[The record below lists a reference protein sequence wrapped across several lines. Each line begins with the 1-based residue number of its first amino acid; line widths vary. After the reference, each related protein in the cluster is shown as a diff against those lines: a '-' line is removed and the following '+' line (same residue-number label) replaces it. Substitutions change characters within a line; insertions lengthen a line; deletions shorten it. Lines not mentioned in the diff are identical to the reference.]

1 MVEARMIALFAG
13 LLGLAVGSFLNVV
26 VYRVPRGESVV
37 KPPSHCPRCDSLVR
51 ARHNV
56 PVVGWVLLRGRCA
69 DCRLPISVRYPL
81 VELATGLLF
90 AAIALRFDTVAV
102 LPAYLW
108 FAGAGVALAL
118 IDLDVR
124 RLPNAIV
131 VPSYPVLLALLA
143 GAAAWEHHWWALGRA
158 VVGGAV
164 LFGFYLLLVVAYPAG
179 MGWGDV
185 KLSGL
190 VGGVLAFLSWQ
201 TFLIGAFAAF
211 LLGAVVGVAVMLA
224 GRGGRKTALPFG
236 PFMIGGVL
244 LAVFA
249 AAPVAS
255 WYGTLLSPSY

>member
-1 MVEARMIALFAG
+1 MTPAALAG

-37 KPPSHCPRCDSLVR
+37 RPPSHCPRCSRPVR
-51 ARHNV
+51 TRHNL
-56 PVVGWVLLRGRCA
+56 PVAGWLILRGRCA
-69 DCRLPISVRYPL
+69 DCGLPISVRYPL
-81 VELATGLLF
+81 VELTTGLLF
-90 AAIALRFDTVAV
+90 AAVAVRLGTVAA

-108 FAGAGVALAL
+108 FVGSGVALAL

-131 VPSYPVLLALLA
+131 LPSYPVLAVLLA
-143 GAAAWEHHWWALGRA
+143 GAAAWQHDWWALVRA
-158 VVGGAV
+158 GIGAVV
-164 LFGFYLLLVVAYPAG
+164 LFGFYLSLVLVYPAG

-201 TFLIGAFAAF
+201 TFVVGAFAAF
-211 LLGAVVGVAVMLA
+211 LLGAIVGIVVLA
-224 GRGGRKTALPFG
+224 SRRGGRKTALPFG

-249 AAPVAS
+249 AAPLAS
-255 WYGTLLSPSY
+255 WYSAALS

>member
-1 MVEARMIALFAG
+1 MIAAFAG
-13 LLGLAVGSFLNVV
+13 LLGLVVGSFLNVV

-37 KPPSHCPRCDSLVR
+37 RPPSHCPRCGSLVR

-56 PVVGWVLLRGRCA
+56 PVLGWVLLRGRCA

-90 AAIALRFDTVAV
+90 AAVALRVGGGAT

-108 FAGAGVALAL
+108 FTGAGIALAL

-131 VPSYPVLLALLA
+131 APSYPVLAVLLA
-143 GAAAWEHHWWALGRA
+143 GAAAWQHDWWALGRA
-158 VVGGAV
+158 VIGGGV
-164 LFGFYLLLVVAYPAG
+164 LFGFYLVLVLLYPAG

-201 TFLIGAFAAF
+201 AFFVGAFAAF
-211 LLGAVVGVAVMLA
+211 VLGAIVGVAVLAA

-249 AAPVAS
+249 AAPLGS
-255 WYGTLLSPSY
+255 WYGALV

>member
-1 MVEARMIALFAG
+1 MVEAGMIVFVAG

-37 KPPSHCPRCDSLVR
+37 SPPSHCPRCDSLVR
-51 ARHNV
+51 PRHNV

-90 AAIALRFDTVAV
+90 AAVALRIDMVAA

-108 FAGAGVALAL
+108 FVGAGVALAL

-131 VPSYPVLLALLA
+131 APSYPILLALLA
-143 GAAAWEHHWWALGRA
+143 GAAWWDHDWSALVRA
-158 VVGGAV
+158 VLGGAA
-164 LFGFYLLLVVAYPAG
+164 LFGFYLLLVLLYPAG

-190 VGGVLAFLSWQ
+190 VGGVLAFLSWNAL
-201 TFLIGAFAAF
+201 LIGAFAAF
-211 LLGAVVGVAVMLA
+211 FLGGVVGIGVIAIA
-224 GRGGRKTALPFG
+224 GGGRKTALPFG
-236 PFMIGGVL
+236 PFMIAGVV

-249 AAPVAS
+249 RLPS
-255 WYGTLLSPSY
+255 GTWLPNV

>member
-1 MVEARMIALFAG
+1 MSAYFAVLAG
-13 LLGLAVGSFLNVV
+13 VLGLAVGSFLNVV

-37 KPPSHCPRCDSLVR
+37 SPPSHCPRCDSPVR
-51 ARHNV
+51 NRHNV
-56 PVVGWVLLRGRCA
+56 PVFGWLMLRGRCA

-81 VELATGLLF
+81 VELATGILF
-90 AAIALRFDTVAV
+90 ATVALRIDRMAA

-108 FAGAGVALAL
+108 FVGIGVALAL

-131 VPSYPVLLALLA
+131 VPSYPVLLGLLA
-143 GAAAWEHHWWALGRA
+143 GASALGNDWWALGRA
-158 VVGGAV
+158 LIGGAV
-164 LFGFYLLLVVAYPAG
+164 LFAFYLTLVLVYPAG
-179 MGWGDV
+179 MGWGAV

-201 TFLIGAFAAF
+201 AFFVGAFAAF
-211 LLGAVVGVAVMLA
+211 VLGALVGVAVMA
-224 GRGGRKTALPFG
+224 FRRGGRKTALPFG

-249 AAPVAS
+249 AAPLAS
-255 WYGTLLSPSY
+255 WYRALL

>member
-1 MVEARMIALFAG
+1 MIAAFAG
-13 LLGLAVGSFLNVV
+13 VLGLLVGSFLNVV

-37 KPPSHCPRCDSLVR
+37 RPPSHCPRCGSLVR
-51 ARHNV
+51 SRHNA
-56 PVVGWVLLRGRCA
+56 PVLGWILLRGRCA

-81 VELATGLLF
+81 VELATGVLF
-90 AAIALRFDTVAV
+90 AAVALRVGVGAA

-108 FAGAGVALAL
+108 FTGAGIALAL

-131 VPSYPVLLALLA
+131 APSYPILLGLLA
-143 GAAAWEHHWWALGRA
+143 GAAAWGHDWGAFARA
-158 VVGGAV
+158 VIGGAMLFAFYMSLV
-164 LFGFYLLLVVAYPAG
+164 LVYPAG

-185 KLSGL
+185 KLAGL

-201 TFLIGAFAAF
+201 AFFVGAFVAF
-211 LLGAVVGVAVMLA
+211 VLGALVGIAVLA
-224 GRGGRKTALPFG
+224 LGRGGRKTALPFG

-244 LAVFA
+244 LALFA

-255 WYGTLLSPSY
+255 WYGALVG

>member
-1 MVEARMIALFAG
+1 MVEAGMIALFAG

-26 VYRVPRGESVV
+26 IYRVPRGESVV
-37 KPPSHCPRCDSLVR
+37 NPPSHCPRCGSLVR
-51 ARHNV
+51 PRHNV
-56 PVVGWVLLRGRCA
+56 PVIGWIMLRGRCA

-90 AAIALRFDTVAV
+90 SAIALRLDTVAA

-108 FAGAGVALAL
+108 FTGAGVALAL

-131 VPSYPVLLALLA
+131 APSYPILLALLV
-143 GAAAWEHHWWALGRA
+143 GAAAWDHDGRA
-158 VVGGAV
+158 LIRAVIGGAA
-164 LFGFYLLLVVAYPAG
+164 LFGFYLLLAVAYPAG

-190 VGGVLAFLSWQ
+190 VGAVLAYLSWQ
-201 TFLIGAFAAF
+201 ALLVGALAAF
-211 LLGAVVGVAVMLA
+211 VLGAAVGLVVMGI

-236 PFMIGGVL
+236 PFMIAGVL

-249 AAPVAS
+249 AGPLSA
-255 WYGTLLSPSY
+255 WYEALLA